1 MNNSIKL
8 IFEGEPRAIQSFR
21 FGTGIKSDGKP
32 FISRYQPSSNTKW
45 KKYISLSAKSQL
57 PVGFKPMDGS
67 IILSRAVFV
76 FAPLRGLKA
85 HEHKAIEMGYYIR
98 KDTAPDL
105 TDNLFKGLIDALA
118 KIVFTVDSRICQMEG
133 AICKCYGKNPRIE
146 LEFRE
151 ASSSVIQIHVPSIEE
166 IDFKKVL

>member
-45 KKYISLSAKSQL
+45 KKYISLCAKSQL
-57 PVGFKPMDGS
+57 PAGFKPMDGS

-76 FAPLRGLKA
+76 FEPLKSLKS
-85 HEHKAIEMGYYIR
+85 HERKAIEMGYYIR

-105 TDNLFKGLIDALA
+105 TDNLFKGLIDSLA
-118 KIVFTVDSRICQMEG
+118 KIVFTMDSRICQMEG

-151 ASSSVIQIHVPSIEE
+151 IPSNVIAIYDDRIEE

>member
-1 MNNSIKL
+1 MNTSIKL
-8 IFEGEPRAIQSFR
+8 TFEGEPRAIQSFR
-21 FGTGIKSDGKP
+21 FGTGIKSDGKS

-76 FAPLRGLKA
+76 FAPLKGLKA
-85 HEHKAIEMGYYIR
+85 HEHKAIEMGYYVR

-118 KIVFTVDSRICQMEG
+118 KIVFTMDSRICQMEG